1 MDTKTAASI
10 PPEVMAELRAAATAA
25 AKGARDRDRMKKA
38 AERMDHRAEENAKLY
53 GVHDV
58 GVDIIREM
66 RESR

>member
-1 MDTKTAASI
+1 MDTKAPACI

-25 AKGARDRDRMKKA
+25 ANGIRDPERMKEA
-38 AERMDHRAEENAKLY
+38 AERMDRRAEANAKLY
-53 GVHDV
+53 GVHDI

>member
-1 MDTKTAASI
+1 MTSAPV
-10 PPEVMAELRAAATAA
+10 PPEVMAELRAAAEAA
-25 AKGARDRDRMKKA
+25 AKGMRDPEGMKKA
-38 AERMDHRAEENAKLY
+38 AERMDRRAEENAKLY